1 MQDAIQRQ
9 IESVI
14 QCRRHLS
21 DVESKRGEYKQDIP
35 AEVWQEFVEASH
47 RLEQAEGK
55 VRQTCQELA
64 GDVNQIRAEIASTME
79 QYNHWR
85 EQMRQAED
93 LFLMN
98 IVRPGRRL
106 KQAIRQREYLERE
119 YQRINTGIQRE
130 GYANLQE
137 LETDIHRVLTHGDT
151 SFKAEAESSD
161 DEFPQDEYLFKS
173 FDDITVDDL
182 VEAISKEE
190 LVREFKRVVLPAVHP
205 DTSDTPAEI
214 FNTVH
219 KAYKK
224 GDYLLME
231 AYIVEY
237 RGEIQP
243 DAIIDPLESMDEV
256 LKIQQRYQRL
266 SARMQRR
273 VGRLKQDLT
282 TQEMEDPGKMREKMQ
297 WQRQEIIVQIQTEA
311 ERILL
316 WRDKIESLM
325 QNYRERYEEAQE
337 E

>member
-14 QCRRHLS
+14 QCRRHLAE
-21 DVESKRGEYKQDIP
+21 VESKRGQYKQNVP
-35 AEVWQEFVEASH
+35 AEIWQEFVEVSH
-47 RLEQAEGK
+47 RLEQAEEK

-119 YQRINTGIQRE
+119 YQRINTGIKRE
-130 GYANLQE
+130 GYANLLE

-151 SFKAEAESSD
+151 SFKAEAERSD

-205 DTSDTPAEI
+205 DTSDTPAEV

-237 RGEIQP
+237 RGEIRS
-243 DAIIDPLESMDEV
+243 DTIIDPLESLDEV

-282 TQEMEDPGKMREKMQ
+282 TQEMEDPGKMQEKMQ
-297 WQRQEIIVQIQTEA
+297 RQRQEIIVRIQTEA
-311 ERILL
+311 EQILL
-316 WRDKIESLM
+316 WRAKIESLM
-325 QNYRERYEEAQE
+325 QNYRECYEEAQE